1 MPIAES
7 TLQTLEFP
15 RIREHLARYTAFSA
29 SRVLAL
35 DLLPT
40 TDREE
45 ACRRLRLTGEARH
58 LLDER
63 PETSVGGARD
73 IRALVQRAERG
84 GVLEASNFLD
94 IARTLRS
101 MRDLHTLLFSLDEGV
116 FPLLTEYTN
125 DLPQLADIEQEVART
140 ISDEGMVLDSASPD
154 LARLRSEIQTTT
166 TRMQDRLHHLVT
178 SSRFEGIL
186 QEAIITV
193 RNGRYV
199 VPVKAG
205 HRRSLPGLVHDQS
218 SSGATLYIEPM
229 AVVEM
234 NNRLRELQL
243 AEEQEINRMLTA
255 LSLHVGRAASDIS
268 RGVET
273 LALLDLCFAQARYAL
288 DLRAIEPELDGR
300 AEERAARVEGDE
312 PASAAPPFPLYL
324 KEARHPLLDPRTV
337 VPVDVWLGDE
347 FQLLLITGPNTGGKT
362 VALKTVGLLALM
374 AQAGLHIPARA
385 PSRLPV
391 FSHVFAD
398 IGDEQSIEQNL
409 STFSSHMTTIIRM
422 LAEIERGAAQSLP
435 RSSPPSPR
443 SSPPTPY
450 HTLVLLDEI
459 GAGTDPVEGAA
470 LARAIIERLRER
482 NCLGI
487 ITTHYAELKAFA
499 YNTPGVQNA
508 SVEFDE
514 TTLAPTYELT
524 IGLPGRSNAL
534 AIAARLGLDPAL
546 VERAGSMMTHE
557 TLRIEGLL
565 EDIHRK
571 REDASAAL
579 QRADEIRSDAE
590 KYRERLSQEMRAF
603 EETRQEQL
611 NQALRLVE
619 DEIREARAEL
629 HRLRKEV
636 RGEATSRQ
644 KIQESEQQLQHI
656 ATRVE
661 QASQKAQPA
670 PPAEPAPLQVGD
682 VVRVRSIGLTGEIVS
697 FDEEDETVEVQV
709 GGFRVKA
716 DLREL
721 RPEQGDHTACHRESS
736 SFSSSSSASSSAP
749 APSRSVAIPEMPDVS
764 MTLDMR
770 GWRTS
775 EVAPALERYLNDAY
789 LANLPSVRLI
799 HGRGSG
805 ALRKVVQSFLRS
817 HPLVASFDR
826 GGDEGGEGVTVARLV
841 ER

>member
-1 MPIAES
+1 
-7 TLQTLEFP
+7 P
-15 RIREHLARYTAFSA
+15 RYPRSGAAGRTGGACWRPAASWISPGRCAVCENCGPSCSAWTRKGSRYSA
-29 SRVLAL
+29 ST
-35 DLLPT
+35 P
-40 TDREE
+40 
-45 ACRRLRLTGEARH
+45 
-58 LLDER
+58 
-63 PETSVGGARD
+63 
-73 IRALVQRAERG
+73 
-84 GVLEASNFLD
+84 
-94 IARTLRS
+94 
-101 MRDLHTLLFSLDEGV
+101 
-116 FPLLTEYTN
+116 N
-125 DLPQLADIEQEVART
+125 DLPQLADVEQDIART
-140 ISDEGMVLDSASPD
+140 ISDEGTVLDSASPD
-154 LARLRSEIQTTT
+154 LSRLRSEVQTATA
-166 TRMQDRLHHLVT
+166 RMQDRLHHLVS

-205 HRRSLPGLVHDQS
+205 HRRALPGLVHDQS

-229 AVVEM
+229 AVVEL

-243 AEEQEINRMLTA
+243 AEEQEVSRILTA
-255 LSLHVGRAASDIS
+255 LSARVGREASDIT

-273 LALLDLCFAQARYAL
+273 LALLDLLFAQARYAT
-288 DLRAIEPELDGR
+288 DLRAMEPELAGMGKGL
-300 AEERAARVEGDE
+300 ALAGGEREAGDE
-312 PASAAPPFPLYL
+312 PSPPCAAPSFPLYL
-324 KEARHPLLDPRTV
+324 KEARHPLLDQRTV

-374 AQAGLHIPARA
+374 AQAGLHLPVRA

-391 FSHVFAD
+391 FAHIFAD

-409 STFSSHMTTIIRM
+409 STFSSHMTTIIRT
-422 LAEIERGAAQSLP
+422 LAEIERNPP
-435 RSSPPSPR
+435 RSSAALP
-443 SSPPTPY
+443 

-514 TTLAPTYELT
+514 ATLAPTYELT

-546 VERAGSMMTHE
+546 VERASSMMTHE

-571 REDASAAL
+571 REHATAEL
-579 QRADEIRSDAE
+579 QRAEEIRNDAE
-590 KYRERLSQEMRAF
+590 KYRERWSREMRAF

-611 NQALRLVE
+611 EKVLRSVE

-636 RGEATSRQ
+636 RGEPALHPSRQ
-644 KIQESEQQLQHI
+644 KIQESEQRLQHI
-656 ATRVE
+656 ATQVE
-661 QASQKAQPA
+661 RASQKAQPA
-670 PPAEPAPLQVGD
+670 PSAEPAPLQVGD
-682 VVRVRSIGLTGEIVS
+682 TVRVRSIGLTGEIVA
-697 FDEEDETVEVQV
+697 FDAEDETVEVQV

-716 DLREL
+716 DRREL
-721 RPEQGDHTACHRESS
+721 CAEQDGRRSRHRDEPS
-736 SFSSSSSASSSAP
+736 SFASP
-749 APSRSVAIPEMPDVS
+749 APSRSVAIPAAPDVS

-775 EVAPALERYLNDAY
+775 DAAPALERYLNDAY
-789 LANLPSVRLI
+789 LASLPYVRLI

-805 ALRKVVQSFLRS
+805 ALRKVVHAFLRS
-817 HPLVASFDR
+817 HPLVTSFDS
-826 GGDEGGEGVTVARLV
+826 GGKDGGEGVTVARLV

>member
-45 ACRRLRLTGEARH
+45 VCRRLRLTGEARH

-84 GVLEASNFLD
+84 GVLEASSFLD

-243 AEEQEINRMLTA
+243 AEEQEINRILTA
-255 LSLHVGRAASDIS
+255 LSLRVGRAASDIS

-273 LALLDLCFAQARYAL
+273 LALLDLFFAQARYAL

-300 AEERAARVEGDE
+300 AEERAARADGDE
-312 PASAAPPFPLYL
+312 PASAPPPFPLYL

-422 LAEIERGAAQSLP
+422 LAEIERGAVQSLP
-435 RSSPPSPR
+435 LSPPPSSPPA
-443 SSPPTPY
+443 PP

-514 TTLAPTYELT
+514 ATLAPTYELT

-534 AIAARLGLDPAL
+534 AIAARLGMDPVL

-571 REDASAAL
+571 REEASATL
-579 QRADEIRSDAE
+579 QRAEEIRSDAE
-590 KYRERLSQEMRAF
+590 KYRERLSQEMRSF

-611 NQALRLVE
+611 NQALRSVE

-636 RGEATSRQ
+636 RGEASSRQ
-644 KIQESEQQLQHI
+644 KIQESEQRLQHI

-661 QASQKAQPA
+661 QASQQAQPA
-670 PPAEPAPLQVGD
+670 PPVEPAPLQVGD

-721 RPEQGDHTACHRESS
+721 RPEQGDRPACHRESS
-736 SFSSSSSASSSAP
+736 SSSSSPSAP

-789 LANLPSVRLI
+789 LASLPSVRLI
-799 HGRGSG
+799 HGRGTG

-826 GGDEGGEGVTVARLV
+826 GGGDEGGEGVTVARLV